1 MAASMGPGT
10 TGTPQHITLRPAAG
24 DIRLA
29 LYRGGDAKS
38 RQQDVAV
45 SGSYTSGENVAT
57 QDVARRVRMFSRGAG
72 FSNRPPG
79 QDASEEW
86 DGYAESE
93 NACLRF
99 GYICPSG
106 EQTAV
111 SVTAAWGAP
120 KKLITFNGD
129 LWCIFL
135 NRIAYIDGGTGSLT
149 DYYAATGTDSFT
161 DAEVWNGSLRVAMLC
176 NHTTPNYHSFVTVTP
191 SGGGYAAAS
200 NPVDGAYPGM
210 HQFRL
215 LQTVFWEFQGV
226 RAMRLVGQSSDTTFR
241 YMITPSGDPYD
252 PANWGSAV
260 QVGDT
265 TYQIRR
271 LVSSHDTVW
280 VAKADG
286 VYAVSDANASAG
298 GENLTPYWSEQ
309 LAISDAQI
317 NVHYYGQYLIA
328 STPLGVDMI
337 DVNSWQVKD
346 APKPVHISHGRP
358 NNTGLQGRHTAFCTD
373 SGWLVGAI
381 YANSLAYVLYGV
393 PRRRESVAAGVTEM
407 DWFSEVGPLTS
418 GYEITCMVVNT
429 ASTGRPYLWLGIQDQ
444 SGNPYLRAVELF
456 LGTSPLADSAHRYNT
471 TASVTLT
478 DEHWGARAATK
489 GALRGELAVT
499 NCGSGRSVAV
509 YAVAGARAAFPGS
522 ANTTISTNVETSTFN
537 LTSVRGSTIRL
548 KLVLTSTATV
558 PVVIDEVGLKA
569 SLGFPLRST
578 GTWLVLAG
586 DETDGDLPSFETP
599 RTVEAALVDLCESV
613 ESVTCID
620 DEGASQTVVLANVL
634 PWRKVDRSSTDLGSH
649 QKDRVLEV
657 RYQIIP

>member
-1 MAASMGPGT
+1 MPASMGPGT

-24 DIRLA
+24 DVRLT
-29 LYRGGDAKS
+29 LYSGGDAAR
-38 RQQDVAV
+38 RQQDVAI
-45 SGSYTSGENVAT
+45 SGSYTSGENVPT

-111 SVTAAWGAP
+111 SVTSGWGAP
-120 KKLITFNGD
+120 KKLISFNGD

-149 DYYAATGTDSFT
+149 DYYSNSGDTFT
-161 DAEVWNGSLRVAMLC
+161 DAEVWNGSLRVAMNC
-176 NHTTPNYHSFVTVTP
+176 THSTPNYHSFVTVAP
-191 SGGGYAAAS
+191 SGGGYAVAS
-200 NPVDGAYPGM
+200 NPVDGTYPGM
-210 HQFRL
+210 HKLRL
-215 LQTVFWEFQGV
+215 LQTVFWEYQGN
-226 RAMRLVGQSSDTTFR
+226 RAMRLVGQDSDYTFR
-241 YMITPSGDPYD
+241 YMIVPTGDPYD

-280 VAKADG
+280 AAKVDG
-286 VYAVSDANASAG
+286 VYAISDANASAG
-298 GENLTPYWSEQ
+298 GENLTPYWAEQ

-317 NVHYYGQYLIA
+317 NCHYYGQYVVA
-328 STPLGVDMI
+328 STPMGIDMI

-346 APKPVHISHGRP
+346 RPTPIHISHGRP
-358 NNTGLQGRHTAFCTD
+358 NNTGLQGRYTAFCTD
-373 SGWLVGAI
+373 SGWLVGSV
-381 YANSLAYVLYGV
+381 YGNSQANVLYGV
-393 PRRRESVAAGVTEM
+393 PRRRESVASGVTEM
-407 DWFSEVGPLTS
+407 DWFSEAGPFTS
-418 GYEITCMVVNT
+418 GQEITCMTVNT
-429 ASTGRPYLWLGIQDQ
+429 ASTGRPYLWIGLADG
-444 SGNPYLRAVELF
+444 SGTPYLRSVELF
-456 LGTSPLADSAHRYNT
+456 LGTSPLADASHRYNT

-489 GALRGELAVT
+489 GALRGELAIT

-522 ANTTISTNVETSTFN
+522 PNATISTNVETSTFN

-569 SLGFPLRST
+569 NLGFPLRST
-578 GTWLVLAG
+578 GTWLVVVG
-586 DETDGDLPSFETP
+586 DERDSDLPSLETP

-613 ESVTCID
+613 EAVTCFD
-620 DEGASQTVVLANVL
+620 DEGNTQTVVLANLL
-634 PWRKVDRSSTDLGSH
+634 PWKKVDRSSNDLASH

-657 RYQIIP
+657 RYQVID